1 MQEIT
6 ARHLHRS
13 QTNKMLTG
21 VIGGLAETFGTDA
34 TLLRLVT
41 LLLFIPFSLVIGGL
55 YLALSLML
63 PQE

>member
-1 MQEIT
+1 MQQ
-6 ARHLHRS
+6 AVSKHLHRS
-13 QTNKMLTG
+13 RTNKMLTG
-21 VIGGLAETFGTDA
+21 VIGGLAETFGIDA

-41 LLLFIPFSLVIGGL
+41 LLLFIPFSLVIGVL

>member
-6 ARHLHRS
+6 TRHLHRS
-13 QTNKMLTG
+13 HTNKMLTG
-21 VIGGLAETFGTDA
+21 VIGGLAETFGMDA

-41 LLLFIPFSLVIGGL
+41 LLLFLPFSLVVGAL

-63 PQE
+63 PLE